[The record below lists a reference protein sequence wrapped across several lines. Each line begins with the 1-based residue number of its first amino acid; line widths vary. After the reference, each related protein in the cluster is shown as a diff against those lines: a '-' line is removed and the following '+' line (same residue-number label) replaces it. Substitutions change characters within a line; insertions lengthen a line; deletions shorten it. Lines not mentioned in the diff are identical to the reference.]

1 MNNFTAEFLQKQN
14 YLGTLPSMK
23 AIQIM
28 LALAH
33 SKDSMS
39 IQEISAVTFLSQST
53 VHRILQ
59 ELIAAEYVTKDDL
72 TKRYLVGTGLFEL
85 AMTVRT
91 SHFLIN
97 AAAEGMQKLNEI
109 TKETIHLIISIDNY
123 ATYLY
128 KIDCKLPIGLQ
139 SKVGNKIPLYCT
151 SGGKMLLAY
160 APDDWKERYFRDTE
174 LVARTSNTITN
185 IEKLKAELETI
196 RKQGYSIDEC
206 EHNPEVRCIA
216 APLFIGQ
223 GTAVGAISIAA
234 PQYRFSHELAL
245 SYTEDLVRIADDISA
260 KIIRN
265 G

>member
-1 MNNFTAEFLQKQN
+1 
-14 YLGTLPSMK
+14 
-23 AIQIM
+23 
-28 LALAH
+28 
-33 SKDSMS
+33 
-39 IQEISAVTFLSQST
+39 
-53 VHRILQ
+53 
-59 ELIAAEYVTKDDL
+59 
-72 TKRYLVGTGLFEL
+72 
-85 AMTVRT
+85 
-91 SHFLIN
+91 
-97 AAAEGMQKLNEI
+97 
-109 TKETIHLIISIDNY
+109 
-123 ATYLY
+123 
-128 KIDCKLPIGLQ
+128 
-139 SKVGNKIPLYCT
+139 
-151 SGGKMLLAY
+151 MLLAY